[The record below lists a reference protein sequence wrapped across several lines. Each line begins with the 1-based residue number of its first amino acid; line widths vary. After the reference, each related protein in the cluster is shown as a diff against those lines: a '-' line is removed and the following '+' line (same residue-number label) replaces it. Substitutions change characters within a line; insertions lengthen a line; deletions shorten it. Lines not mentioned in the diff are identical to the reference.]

1 MNVDRLAYQVG
12 GAIKRLRADLAKAE
26 QDAAMWHEAHDNDQ
40 AEIADLQDNLAKAQ
54 EALRGLVEAV
64 ERSTVNGRPQEL
76 SPNERGALA
85 RARAA
90 LPDEGKR

>member
-54 EALRGLVEAV
+54 EALRRIADHEGTSES
-64 ERSTVNGRPQEL
+64 RRQI
-76 SPNERGALA
+76 
-85 RARAA
+85 ARAA
-90 LPDEGKR
+90 LPDEGSTDA